1 MSIMSLSKHESEM
14 ARPGAA
20 RRGPPVPAS
29 KGGVV
34 KATLFADGGSRGNPG
49 PAASG
54 AVLYAEDGST
64 LAEVGEY
71 LGVATNN
78 VAEWNALVIGLAE
91 ARRLGVDEIAVRLDS
106 ELVVRQ
112 VTGVYRVKHADLI
125 PFATKARV
133 LLREFRSSD
142 IRHVPRKENAAAD
155 AVVNQVLDEV
165 SARARAGM
173 PP

>member
-1 MSIMSLSKHESEM
+1 
-14 ARPGAA
+14 
-20 RRGPPVPAS
+20 
-29 KGGVV
+29 V

-54 AVLYAEDGST
+54 AVLYAEDGAT
-64 LAEVGEY
+64 LAEVGEF

-78 VAEWNALVIGLAE
+78 VAEWRALVIGLLK
-91 ARRLGVDEIAVRLDS
+91 ARELGVEHIAVRMDS

-125 PFATKARV
+125 PFATKAKA

-142 IRHVPRKENAAAD
+142 VRHVPRKENAAAD
-155 AVVNQVLDEV
+155 AVVNQVLDEAL
-165 SARARAGM
+165 ARTRAGIRQ
-173 PP
+173 